1 MAPGEPGAIR
11 CSRSRVPL
19 GGAYLAGN
27 DGAERNKNQE
37 QQQLL
42 HDDLLGGLVAAL
54 YPVAGWPRAG
64 PGEGVRMRCTFTP

>member
-1 MAPGEPGAIR
+1 MFL
-11 CSRSRVPL
+11 L

-27 DGAERNKNQE
+27 DGAERNKHQE

-54 YPVAGWPRAG
+54 YRLPDDAAYLEGGAPPAGGRFPS
-64 PGEGVRMRCTFTP
+64 